1 MPLRFFF
8 PPYFPF
14 KKNALYAYIFSLFLI
29 NKIKVARSNVQKLRL
44 STFFWYFI
52 HLLLQERWCAE
63 WLNNQENFM
72 KWENSKKK
80 KHMKYIFFFC
90 VCSAICIV
98 SSVWFFY
105 MDDEDNNDVMMM
117 VRRCKVVFFSFQFF
131 TLLHCICLDDRKFF
145 CLELIGILFHL
156 LGKHM
161 LH

>member
-80 KHMKYIFFFC
+80 HMKYIFFFC

-117 VRRCKVVFFSFQFF
+117 VRRCKVVFFFSIFHPFALNFF
-131 TLLHCICLDDRKFF
+131 RR
-145 CLELIGILFHL
+145 
-156 LGKHM
+156 
-161 LH
+161 